1 MKETPETECSYET
14 AWKGARWKATICCS
28 LSCSHPTLAG
38 RPFLFL
44 FVLRAVSA
52 CANNSLKCFSWLL
65 NFRRQLTF
73 CKEKRGFTL
82 LNHSLPP
89 RRLRS
94 RVFCL
99 LLVILLSSDGVIKLV
114 QKTVCSEAA
123 RKTLALSS
131 LLPSFFSVVHL
142 PFALLWSRFVIL
154 GFLCNSCHSW
164 LIDVMIP
171 KCGVFISTFYII
183 STL

>member
-1 MKETPETECSYET
+1 MKETPKTECSYEI
-14 AWKGARWKATICCS
+14 ARKGARWKATICCS
-28 LSCSHPTLAG
+28 LSCSNPTLTG
-38 RPFLFL
+38 CPFLFL

-94 RVFCL
+94 HVFCL
-99 LLVILLSSDGVIKLV
+99 LLVILLRSDGVIKLV
-114 QKTVCSEAA
+114 QEIVCLRRRGRHWHPSSAPF
-123 RKTLALSS
+123 LLFCCSLSLCS
-131 LLPSFFSVVHL
+131 SVVKV
-142 PFALLWSRFVIL
+142 FDSRL
-154 GFLCNSCHSW
+154 SL
-164 LIDVMIP
+164 
-171 KCGVFISTFYII
+171 
-183 STL
+183 